1 MGTSS
6 CARPARVVRETLVFD
21 ALDADGHPELPASG
35 VLGHGRA
42 VVSAPVIPIFCVGIV
57 DFPRFGSVPLSSSRG
72 TGTDAASIIS
82 WAGACLDPGF
92 PSTGNAT
99 TLAALSAGILP
110 LGPIEGDASPSMSG
124 SALPD
129 RAGDWGVGLRSLT
142 SATC

>member
-42 VVSAPVIPIFCVGIV
+42 VVSAPAIPIFCVGIV
-57 DFPRFGSVPLSSSRG
+57 DLQRSGSVPLISSRG

-99 TLAALSAGILP
+99 TLVALSAGSSRSVRSRGMRHRACR
-110 LGPIEGDASPSMSG
+110 GPPFPIGPGTGAWG
-124 SALPD
+124 SA
-129 RAGDWGVGLRSLT
+129 A
-142 SATC
+142 